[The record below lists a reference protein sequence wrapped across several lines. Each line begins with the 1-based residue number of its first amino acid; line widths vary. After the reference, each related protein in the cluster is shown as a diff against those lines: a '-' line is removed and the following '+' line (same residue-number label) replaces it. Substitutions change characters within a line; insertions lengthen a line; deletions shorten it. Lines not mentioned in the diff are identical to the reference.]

1 MAELSTGDELA
12 GYRIEAVAGR
22 GGMGVVYRATDLT
35 LDREVALKLISDELG
50 KDETFRERFRRVSR
64 LAASIRH
71 ANVITVFRAGEEDG
85 SLFIAMDY
93 IEGTDLKALIASQG
107 RLDPALA
114 ARIVWQVGQALD
126 AAHAKTLVHRDVKPA
141 NVLIASEKG
150 SPHAYLTDFGLT
162 KNVGSETGMTKTGVV
177 VGTIDYMAPEQ
188 VAGLPIDG
196 RVDIYSLGCVLWEAL
211 TGKVPFPRDSA
222 VAKMYAHTHEDPPS
236 LAEVAP
242 DVPAAFEGV
251 VTRAMAKRPEE
262 RYLSAGDLGEAALAA
277 AEGRSIELS
286 EKSVAAGAAAPVED
300 APPAVKAGAT
310 AETPATP
317 TAESPGATTER
328 PAPARPRGRGR
339 LIAAAAAG
347 LVALAIVLA
356 LLLSGGG
363 GDDNGSSGSGGGGAQ
378 LSKDAYQDKVID
390 AQQDVNTKFATIGS
404 RLPQNLDDPVKA
416 AQASRDLVALRESF
430 DGLIAKLKAIDPPAD
445 VKDLHN
451 LVIKMVG
458 TLRGDIADAGAA
470 ASFNDGKAYTRAGR
484 QLAHDSDALDSLAD
498 DFARRGYTRLS
509 LGG

>member
-1 MAELSTGDELA
+1 MAELSAGDELA

-22 GGMGVVYRATDLT
+22 GGMGVVYRAIDTN
-35 LDREVALKLISDELG
+35 LDREVALKLISDELA
-50 KDETFRERFRRVSR
+50 KDETFRERFRRESR

-107 RLDPALA
+107 KLDPPLA
-114 ARIVWQVGQALD
+114 AQIVRQVGQALD

-141 NVLIASEKG
+141 NVLIASDRG

-242 DVPAAFEGV
+242 EVPAALEGV
-251 VTRAMAKRPEE
+251 VARAMAKRPEH
-262 RYLSAGDLGEAALAA
+262 RYLSAGDLGEAAVAA
-277 AEGRSIELS
+277 VEGREIELS
-286 EKSVAAGAAAPVED
+286 ERSVAVGAAAPVED
-300 APPAVKAGAT
+300 APTAVRGGT
-310 AETPATP
+310 AAP
-317 TAESPGATTER
+317 TAESPAAITER
-328 PAPARPRGRGR
+328 PAPADGRRSRRG
-339 LIAAAAAG
+339 LLAAGAAG
-347 LVALAIVLA
+347 LAALTLVLA

-363 GDDNGSSGSGGGGAQ
+363 GDDSGGGAEP
-378 LSKDAYQDKVID
+378 LSKDAYQDAVID
-390 AQQDVNTKFATIGS
+390 AQQDVNTKFATVGAS
-404 RLPQNLDDPVKA
+404 LPEQLDDPAKA
-416 AQASRDLVALRESF
+416 AKASRDLVGLRKTF
-430 DGLIAKLKAIDPPAD
+430 DGLITKLEAIDPPAD
-445 VKDLHN
+445 VKDLHEQ
-451 LVIKMVG
+451 VIAMVR
-458 TLRGDIADAGAA
+458 TLRKDIADAGAA
-470 ASFNDGKAYTRAGR
+470 ASFNDQKAYDAAGK
-484 QLAHDSDALDSLAD
+484 QLARDSEALDGLAGE
-498 DFARRGYTRLS
+498 FAKRGYDRLS
-509 LGG
+509 LGA